1 MGGVDDTMSFV
12 KSWSDGLQ
20 AARMGLQATS
30 IRCMHASSMRSGLM
44 LSFVKSWSVRLQT
57 KTHTMH
63 AYTLTDCAV
72 LKGVQASR
80 VKGRASEP
88 C

>member
-1 MGGVDDTMSFV
+1 
-12 KSWSDGLQ
+12 
-20 AARMGLQATS
+20 
-30 IRCMHASSMRSGLM
+30 MH
-44 LSFVKSWSVRLQT
+44 
-57 KTHTMH
+57 
-63 AYTLTDCAV
+63 TLTDCAVLKGVQASRFKAEHGIPDFFMPLFGQKTGFRARNAGMNEIKSGIQCSV